1 MSNKYK
7 YTAKFSGKVFASGDV
22 DSPELNISK
31 ASLDGLQELLPDD
44 VNLEENVDLLAVAFN
59 AALVNKFNKNGD
71 GISSDTAVK
80 VIDQFKHKP
89 TNIEHNREKVVGHIV
104 TSSFSSLETGEVMS
118 NKEALASKQP
128 FNISL
133 GSLVYKAVNK
143 DFAELVENS
152 VDPDSDLY
160 HKVSAS
166 WEIGFNDYVLAIGSN
181 NLEEA
186 EIISDPDSIEEYKH
200 FLKAFD
206 GDGKFKDGRNIYR
219 LIVGDILPLGI
230 GFTANPAAEVKGLI
244 TKNLHEQT
252 EELTVEEIQDMK
264 KNEKNISQIQK
275 NTVNNRKHTIMENQ
289 DILNDLVSALKEK
302 AVEGKF
308 TEEAVA
314 TVSKIIKEAILE
326 KNDSF
331 VQEKEELVT
340 EKENLIKANEEQKA
354 QAEAIQTQL
363 NEAIEKVTALEQ
375 AQAERTAIDTFD
387 SRMSAIESE
396 YELNDETRTVVARE
410 LKLVESNEEAFAQY
424 QEKISVILKH
434 QNKKFIEEQ
443 QAAFDEKLAEAV
455 EKRIQQLN
463 NTEASEEEVV
473 EEAIEQVEAETETVA
488 NNNGESSEEELTM
501 RDKFKQAFSEDNLTI
516 KY

>member
-1 MSNKYK
+1 
-7 YTAKFSGKVFASGDV
+7 
-22 DSPELNISK
+22 
-31 ASLDGLQELLPDD
+31 
-44 VNLEENVDLLAVAFN
+44 
-59 AALVNKFNKNGD
+59 
-71 GISSDTAVK
+71 
-80 VIDQFKHKP
+80 
-89 TNIEHNREKVVGHIV
+89 
-104 TSSFSSLETGEVMS
+104 
-118 NKEALASKQP
+118 
-128 FNISL
+128 
-133 GSLVYKAVNK
+133 
-143 DFAELVENS
+143 
-152 VDPDSDLY
+152 
-160 HKVSAS
+160 
-166 WEIGFNDYVLAIGSN
+166 
-181 NLEEA
+181 
-186 EIISDPDSIEEYKH
+186 
-200 FLKAFD
+200 
-206 GDGKFKDGRNIYR
+206 
-219 LIVGDILPLGI
+219 
-230 GFTANPAAEVKGLI
+230 
-244 TKNLHEQT
+244 
-252 EELTVEEIQDMK
+252 
-264 KNEKNISQIQK
+264 
-275 NTVNNRKHTIMENQ
+275 MENQ